1 MKFVVFDAP
10 SIKAGF
16 ETGLAHVELATS
28 HLKYA
33 EILLHVQCRDLD
45 HLTQELRRVEQLDGK
60 GMMMRKKNSPYHH
73 GRSKDL
79 LKVKTFKDDK
89 AIVYA
94 YQYGNGKNTGRMGA
108 LMCRLR
114 NGVEF
119 KVGSG
124 FSDSECMKPPKI
136 G

>member
-1 MKFVVFDAP
+1 MALDGELFAGRGQFNKTVSIARRHDGGDLWKSLKFVVFDAP
-10 SIKAGF
+10 SIKEGF
-16 ETGLAHVELATS
+16 ETRLAHAKSATI

-79 LKVKTFKDDK
+79 LKVKTFRDNE
-89 AIVYA
+89 ANSIFH
-94 YQYGNGKNTGRMGA
+94 T
-108 LMCRLR
+108 LL
-114 NGVEF
+114 
-119 KVGSG
+119 
-124 FSDSECMKPPKI
+124 DSLFE
-136 G
+136 